1 MFNFITNF
9 FNKNQKQTDQFL
21 NKDQNPKGNFYNV
34 YNEQYRDAYNRLWI
48 KELRDYCP

>member
-9 FNKNQKQTDQFL
+9 FNKNQDDTFL
-21 NKDQNPKGNFYNV
+21 NKDQNQKGYFYNV
-34 YNEQYRDAYNRLWI
+34 YNEQYIDAYNRLWI

>member
-9 FNKNQKQTDQFL
+9 FNIEKKDTFLTQNQ
-21 NKDQNPKGNFYNV
+21 NQNNNFYNQ
-34 YNEQYRDAYNRLWI
+34 QYRDAYNRLWI

>member
-9 FNKNQKQTDQFL
+9 FNKDQETFL
-21 NKDQNPKGNFYNV
+21 NKDLNQKGHLYNQ
-34 YNEQYRDAYNRLWI
+34 QYRDAYNTLWI

>member
-9 FNKNQKQTDQFL
+9 FNKNQTQKESFL
-21 NKDQNPKGNFYNV
+21 NKDQNNNF

>member
-9 FNKNQKQTDQFL
+9 FNKNQTDQFL
-21 NKDQNPKGNFYNV
+21 KKNQKSHLYNV
-34 YNEQYRDAYNRLWI
+34 YNEEYRDAYNRLWI

>member
-9 FNKNQKQTDQFL
+9 FNKDQDDIFL
-21 NKDQNPKGNFYNV
+21 NKDQNQKGYFYSV
-34 YNEQYRDAYNRLWI
+34 YNEQYRDAYNSLWI